1 MQNRFSFFR
10 KLLIIFLFGF
20 VPLLAVHFTLSSILE
35 FNQQRQHE
43 QYIED
48 LKNRLVKISQTTSAD
63 YFYFNFFTRLFRDL
77 QQKPDKHKM
86 IVEHHVQMLKEL
98 GTSVNFYV
106 FNEKGNLEKE
116 LSEGSPNHFI
126 IARTW
131 DILAE
136 TPAYREGDEKK
147 ILKKIQLLLGGEC
160 SAGFL
165 KVQEGQ
171 LISLRKK
178 GKAGFLFWK
187 RFSPDSRAGLLAYQ
201 LPTLQTIDILRFYRK
216 QSRERIQIKFHPR
229 FSRDNDD
236 PATGM
241 TRPMIVKKL
250 LENQISRSCEF
261 AGRYWAMARTSTGT
275 FLASVDQPDF
285 TELHNRRGNLN
296 LLTLI
301 VGLLLTI
308 FMLRPELSLQ
318 NVFVSIRLKMAALV
332 LIAIAIPLFGLL
344 FTGTVSI
351 SDLEKIIVTRIENDQ
366 RQFLSAI
373 EDDFS
378 NEELNFS
385 LLCENLHNLI
395 KNGDSL
401 EKIDRLA
408 DRMLEQNQAIR
419 VEIRGLDGEI
429 ISLHSRRGYFEGLE
443 KTHDAF
449 SRYGIKRHLNSRLEQ
464 ENVSLKKQPDK
475 ALIDIFESSDFGF
488 SQILEAPGRAHYF
501 KFGTNEMLWYW
512 QLIDNPGHPAAQLT
526 VFQSR
531 NLSRENFL
539 KSYLAKNPDSAKN
552 LGLFNTSNR
561 TWLKKPPT
569 MVDTAEKL
577 IEQAVVE
584 GKSMQSI
591 FRKGNKG
598 FIAIA
603 LPGTLLA
610 PFNIIHFTSD
620 REISNNLNNLGTM
633 LKLGIMLIVFITM
646 LVAQMLSRT
655 FILPIQEINRG
666 LNAIQQRSENAKV
679 SIDSHDEFG
688 ALAKAFN
695 QMVDDLKEMQLARIV
710 QESLFPVKG
719 KKIPGY
725 DLRLFNRP
733 ATDLGGDYC
742 DFLEID
748 SENWLI
754 LIGDVSGHGAS
765 AALAMAMVKAAIF
778 SARRDEISF
787 EELPEQIS
795 ELMITTLNKKK
806 MMTMLFAQLNIKEHS
821 ISFLNA
827 GHNWPLIIRKD
838 GTLEEIKLSGLPMGI
853 RRNRG
858 ERMRIDLKLDSKDMV
873 FVYTDALIEGS
884 SNTGEFFGHERLQDL
899 LQNQSGKKPEEL
911 IDLVK
916 NDWNNHLAGAKQ
928 EDDLTMLALQRLEV
942 LEK

>member
-20 VPLLAVHFTLSSILE
+20 VPLLAVHFALSSILE
-35 FNQQRQHE
+35 FNQERLHD

-48 LKNRLVKISQTTSAD
+48 LKNRLVKVSQTTSSD
-63 YFYFNFFTRLFRDL
+63 YFYFNFFTRLFKDL
-77 QQKPDKHKM
+77 QQKPDNHKQT
-86 IVEHHVQMLKEL
+86 IQHNVQMLKEL

-106 FNEKGNLEKE
+106 FNEKGSLEKE

-126 IARTW
+126 ISRTW

-147 ILKKIQLLLGGEC
+147 ILKKIQLLFGGEC

-178 GKAGFLFWK
+178 GKSGFLFWK
-187 RFSPDSRAGLLAYQ
+187 RFSQDSRAGLLAYQ
-201 LPTLQTIDILRFYRK
+201 LPALQTIDILRFYRK

-229 FSRDNDD
+229 FSIENDD
-236 PATGM
+236 PAAAT

-250 LENQISRSCEF
+250 LENQISRFCEF
-261 AGRYWAMARTSTGT
+261 AGRYWAMTRTSTGT
-275 FLASVDQPDF
+275 FLASVDQPNF
-285 TELHNRRGNLN
+285 TELHNRKGNLN
-296 LLTLI
+296 LLSMLAGLI
-301 VGLLLTI
+301 LAI
-308 FMLRPELSLQ
+308 FMLHPELSLQ
-318 NVFVSIRLKMAALV
+318 NVFLSIRLKMAALV
-332 LIAIAIPLFGLL
+332 FIAIAIPLFGLL
-344 FTGTVSI
+344 FTGTVSV
-351 SDLEKIIVTRIENDQ
+351 SDLGKIIITRIENDQ

-385 LLCENLHNLI
+385 RICANLLDHIQDGASTEQIN
-395 KNGDSL
+395 
-401 EKIDRLA
+401 RLA
-408 DRMLEQNQAIR
+408 GRMLAQNQAIR

-429 ISLHSRRGYFEGLE
+429 ISLHSKRGYFEGLE

-449 SRYGIKRHLNSRLEQ
+449 SRYGIKRHLNSRLER

-488 SQILEAPGRAHYF
+488 SQILEAPGRAHFF

-512 QLIDNPGHPAAQLT
+512 HLIDIPGHHAAQLT
-526 VFQSR
+526 IFQSR

-539 KSYLAKNPDSAKN
+539 KSYLARNPDSAKN

-561 TWLKKPPT
+561 TWLKKPPS
-569 MVDTAEKL
+569 MVKNAEKL

-584 GKSMQSI
+584 GKSLQSL
-591 FRKGNKG
+591 FRKENHG

-603 LPGTLLA
+603 LPGTQLA

-620 REISNNLNNLGTM
+620 REISRDLNNLGTI
-633 LKLGIMLIVFITM
+633 LKLGIMLIIFITM

-655 FILPIQEINRG
+655 FILPIQEISRG
-666 LNAIQQRSENAKV
+666 LNAIQQRSDSAKV

-719 KKIPGY
+719 MKIPGY
-725 DLRLFNRP
+725 DLQLFNRP

-742 DFLEID
+742 DFMEID

-778 SARRDEISF
+778 RARRDGISF

-806 MMTMLFAQLNIKEHS
+806 MMTMLFALLNIKDHS

-827 GHNWPLIIRKD
+827 GHNWPLIIRKN
-838 GTLEEIKLSGLPMGI
+838 GALEEVKLSGLPMGI

-858 ERMRIDLKLDSKDMV
+858 ERLRVDLKLDLKDMV
-873 FVYTDALIEGS
+873 FVYTDALIEGA

-911 IDLVK
+911 ILLAENAWK
-916 NDWNNHLAGAKQ
+916 KHLAGTKQ

-942 LEK
+942 Q